1 MKIIDFKREGNTVT
15 FYLGDDP
22 DYTGDDWDDVP
33 YEHNAGKVYDE
44 YIKGEKTIEFNYN
57 DLVIE
62 PSYREWNSKY
72 SKNDMKARKVP
83 CIIVISRL
91 MMNKLYEH
99 DYWIDSYKKALKI
112 EDAKKYYFGDDMD
125 MYTSK

>member
-15 FYLGDDP
+15 FYLGTDP
-22 DYTGDDWDDVP
+22 DYHGDDWGDVP

-44 YIKGEKTIEFNYN
+44 YIKGEKTIEFNYH

-72 SKNDMKARKVP
+72 SKNDMKERKIP
-83 CIIVISRL
+83 CIIVISGF
-91 MMNKLYEH
+91 MMNKLYER
-99 DYWIDSYKKALKI
+99 DYWVDSYKKALKV
-112 EDAKKYYFGDDMD
+112 EDAKKYYFGDELDV
-125 MYTSK
+125 